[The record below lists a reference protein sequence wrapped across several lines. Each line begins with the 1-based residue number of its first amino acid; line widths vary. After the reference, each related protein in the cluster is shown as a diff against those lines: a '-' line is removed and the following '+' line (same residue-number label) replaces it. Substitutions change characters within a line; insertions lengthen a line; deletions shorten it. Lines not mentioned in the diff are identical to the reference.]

1 MKFKG
6 FCPMSLEEQKTISAG
21 FGISEIVPSVISG
34 ISSVA
39 NIADDISDTIIK
51 NKIISKMDEV
61 KKGEIELG
69 KDGQIRLKWDS
80 VYEDYSSIPKI
91 IF

>member
-6 FCPMSLEEQKTISAG
+6 FYPMSLEEQKTISAG
-21 FGISEIVPSVISG
+21 FGISEIIPSVVSG
-34 ISSVA
+34 ISSFT
-39 NIADDISDTIIK
+39 NIADDISNTIIK
-51 NKIISKMDEV
+51 NKIVAKMDEV

-69 KDGQIRLKWDS
+69 KDGQIRLKWDA
-80 VYEDYSSIPKI
+80 VYEDDISIPKI